1 MYVTFAVTFTILK
14 WATLTAASL
23 PELLLKTSQAT
34 GCAQFAVLT
43 NHTLRKDHNILQY
56 YIPKGRQKPPF
67 FMSVNNNFRC
77 T

>member
-14 WATLTAASL
+14 WATQTAASL

-43 NHTLRKDHNILQY
+43 NHTSQKDHNILQY
-56 YIPKGRQKPPF
+56 YIPKGGNLPPF
-67 FMSVNNNFRC
+67 FMFTYILKR
-77 T
+77 

>member
-23 PELLLKTSQAT
+23 PELLLKTFQTT

-43 NHTLRKDHNILQY
+43 NHILRKDHNFL
-56 YIPKGRQKPPF
+56 
-67 FMSVNNNFRC
+67 
-77 T
+77 